1 MKPMERKYL
10 INLVL
15 DMSDAMMV
23 TNISLGHVID
33 TVQDSLCK
41 RYLKWRDLFVQV
53 VCVLEF

>member
-1 MKPMERKYL
+1 MERKYL